1 MSTSS
6 RVIILGGS
14 VGGLAAALALE
25 DSGREVVIVE
35 RDPAPPE
42 IAPER
47 AFDDW
52 ERSGVPQF
60 RHAHILLAR
69 LQTEIRDHH
78 PALLDELKQA
88 GITLSSLDEMLPPT
102 QLGRVPPDPSD
113 GDLSHLWGRRAT
125 FEYVLRRHVGR
136 LPHVRFEHGVQVT
149 GLISERSGD
158 SVRVTGVELSRGHS
172 GTSPR
177 ETLHG
182 ELIVDASGARTKVPE
197 WLQALGVTVT
207 TELHPSQYSYF
218 CRHYQLRDPER
229 SPPRHGTGANLDYLW
244 YGLFCAEHG
253 HFSIAMACP
262 SDETQLLASLK
273 RSEGFTAACRE
284 LPLLAPWLAAA
295 EPPGK
300 VLGAGKLANR
310 WHRYGAHRYGAHK
323 YGAHKYGA
331 QSGPELLG
339 LLALGDAHLHTNPMY
354 GRGCSSAFIQA
365 HVLAHALAT
374 SSDPREQAHIYYAR
388 TWQLIRPHFESAVAA
403 DRMFLSRATSERG
416 LPVPWSFRTLNW
428 LYDRVWMPALLESP
442 LIAREMIKAMEMRE
456 LSNAR
461 TRLRVVSEIVRA
473 LLLRALGKPVP
484 TLPAFG
490 PSRGELLRALPS
502 SGEDEG

>member
-1 MSTSS
+1 
-6 RVIILGGS
+6 

-25 DSGREVVIVE
+25 NSGREVVILE

-78 PALLDELKQA
+78 PALLEELKQA
-88 GITLSSLDEMLPPT
+88 GITLSALDEMLPPT
-102 QLGRVPPDPSD
+102 QLGRVPPAPND

-136 LPHVRFEHGVQVT
+136 LPHVRFEHGAQVT

-158 SVRVTGVELSRGHS
+158 SVRVTGVELSRGDAH
-172 GTSPR
+172 
-177 ETLHG
+177 ETMHG

-218 CRHYQLRDPER
+218 CRHYQLRDPGS

-310 WHRYGAHRYGAHK
+310 WYK

-331 QSGPELLG
+331 QGGPELLG

-365 HVLAHALAT
+365 HVLAHALAA
-374 SSDPREQAHIYYAR
+374 SSDPREQARSYYAR
-388 TWQLIRPHFESAVAA
+388 TWELIRPHFESAVSA
-403 DRMFLSRATSERG
+403 DRMFLSRASSERG
-416 LPVPWSFRTLNW
+416 LPVPWTFRTLNW

-456 LSNAR
+456 LSSPW
-461 TRLRVVSEIVRA
+461 TRLRVVGEIVRA
-473 LLLRALGKPVP
+473 LLLRLGGRPVP

-490 PSRGELLRALPS
+490 PPRGELLRALPS
-502 SGEDEG
+502 SSGSDEG